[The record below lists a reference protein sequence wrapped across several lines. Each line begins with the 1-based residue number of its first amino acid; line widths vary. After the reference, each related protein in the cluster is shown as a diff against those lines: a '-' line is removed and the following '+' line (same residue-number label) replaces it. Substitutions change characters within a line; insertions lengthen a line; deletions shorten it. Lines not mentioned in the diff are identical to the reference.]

1 MTINSFRVII
11 FFVVALF
18 VSVVSALEGDQQ
30 QPITLESNS
39 GFYDDK
45 KGLSIYTG
53 NVVVVQGSLRL
64 EADKVIV
71 YLQDKQIT
79 KMVATG
85 HFVKFKQLPEEGQE
99 EVHGKSLI
107 AEYYPKTSLLILLKK
122 AVVWQGVNST
132 ASDHIEYDRISE
144 VIKAGDSQSSSK
156 RVHVILKPTNE
167 TNEK

>member
-1 MTINSFRVII
+1 MIISSFRVFI
-11 FFVVALF
+11 FFAATLF
-18 VSVVSALEGDQQ
+18 VSVAIALESDQQ

-39 GFYDDK
+39 GFYDDN

-53 NVVVVQGSLRL
+53 DVIVIQGSLRL
-64 EADKVIV
+64 DADKVVV

-85 HFVKFKQLPEEGQE
+85 HFVKFKQLPEEGKE

-107 AEYYPKTSLLILLKK
+107 AEYYPEKSLLILLKK
-122 AVVWQGVNST
+122 AIVWQGENST

-144 VIKAGDSQSSSK
+144 VIKAGDSQSSAK
-156 RVHVILKPTNE
+156 RVHVILKPNSE
-167 TNEK
+167 TSKK